1 MKILLIHNRYGK
13 FSGEEAVV
21 EFQIKLL
28 RAHGHQVITYFR
40 SSEELEAMP
49 NAKLKAFFS
58 AFYNPKSIREI
69 KSLLVKENPDV
80 VHIHNMYPLI
90 SPAIL
95 PYIKKKDIPIV
106 MTVHNYRL
114 LCPNGLFFNK
124 GEICEKCT
132 GPAKELNCI
141 TNNCEGSL
149 FKSTGYALRNFWA
162 RTNKY
167 YHDNVDTF
175 LCLSTLQYK
184 KLIDNGFKRK
194 KLIIIPNSYGGDL
207 THEVEYKHGQ
217 YIGYVGRISPEKGSE
232 IILELAKKLPNLKF
246 KIAGANNNPDV
257 FDNLLENVEYV
268 GFLNKKQL
276 SEFYLD
282 SKFTLFTS
290 VWNETFGLSIIEA
303 FAHKKPVIASH
314 LGASPE
320 IIDDNKTGFIYQ
332 SKDLND
338 LTTKVEHLYFDK
350 LKIKEMGENAYLKLK
365 EKYTPKVY
373 YQKLISIY
381 NQLQKKQ
388 MPSL

>member
-1 MKILLIHNRYGK
+1 MRILIIHNKYGK

-21 EFQIKLL
+21 ESQIKLL
-28 RAHGHQVITYFR
+28 RANGHEVITYFR
-40 SSEELEAMP
+40 SSEELETMP
-49 NAKLKAFFS
+49 NSKLKAFAS
-58 AFYNPKSIREI
+58 GIYNPNSI
-69 KSLLVKENPDV
+69 KDVKELIDKESPDL
-80 VHIHNMYPLI
+80 VHIHNLYPLI

-95 PYIKKKDIPIV
+95 PVIKKMGIPIA

-132 GPAKELNCI
+132 GLGKEINCI
-141 TNNCEGSL
+141 TNNCEDSL
-149 FKSTGYALRNFWA
+149 FKSTGYAMRNFWA
-162 RTNKY
+162 RTKKY
-167 YHDNVDTF
+167 YLDNIDTY

-184 KLIDNGFKRK
+184 KLIDNGFEKK
-194 KLIIIPNSYGGDL
+194 KLLIIPNSYGGDL
-207 THEVEYKHGQ
+207 TQKVEYKHGK

-232 IILELAKKLPNLKF
+232 IILELAEKLPNIKF
-246 KIAGANNNPDV
+246 KIAGANNNSAV
-257 FDNLLENVEYV
+257 LDNLLENVEYV

-303 FAHKKPVIASH
+303 FAQKKPVIASH

-320 IIDDNKTGFIYQ
+320 IIEDNKTGLIYQ

-338 LTTKVEHLYFDK
+338 LTTKVECLYFDK
-350 LKIKEMGENAYLKLK
+350 LKTKEMGENAYLKLK
-365 EKYTPKVY
+365 EKYTDKVY
-373 YQKLISIY
+373 YQKLISVY
-381 NQLQKKQ
+381 NRLQKKQ
-388 MPSL
+388 TPFL